1 MGRRLQVRRIPDRLS
16 RVFRTL
22 YARLAA
28 VLCALLVAIGL
39 LYALLVTTS
48 TSRHLQALAQNLNR
62 DVARRIVADRNLVAE
77 GRLSMEALKA
87 TFSAYMEI
95 NPSIEIYLLD
105 LDGRI
110 LSFSADPD
118 KVKRN
123 TVDLAPIHAF
133 LTGASFPLLGDDPRS
148 HDRMKAFSVTPV
160 PSATEPEGYLYVVL
174 RGEQYDAALASQQQ
188 GFVLGIGFWAVAGSL
203 GFGLLAGLLLF
214 HLLTRRLRRLARA
227 IERFEA
233 GGFSAPIPDGAVDVG
248 GDDEIARLGQGF
260 ERMAARIVA
269 QLDALKSQDQ
279 ARRELVAQ
287 VSHDLRTPLAAVT
300 GALETLA
307 MKAPDDAQRV
317 EYLAIALRQAQRL
330 GGMVDALFELARLEA
345 RDVEPEFETVNLA
358 ELLQDVVLKFRPR
371 AEAAGVRLALL
382 LPATPSLM
390 ARVDVGLI
398 ERMFDNL
405 LGNALEHAPG
415 GGEVEVA
422 LAPVEGGL
430 EVTVSDRGPGIPEAE
445 LETIFEPFRRGA
457 AGARARGHAGL
468 GLGIARRI
476 AELHGG
482 DLRVVNRPGGGARF
496 VLRLR
501 ERA

>member
-1 MGRRLQVRRIPDRLS
+1 M
-16 RVFRTL
+16 FRTL

-39 LYALLVTTS
+39 LYAFLATSSTT
-48 TSRHLQALAQNLNR
+48 RHLQTLEQNINR

-110 LSFSADPD
+110 LSFSADPG
-118 KVKRN
+118 KVKRKS
-123 TVDLAPIHAF
+123 VALEPVRAF
-133 LTGASFPLLGDDPRS
+133 LAGAPFPLLGDDPRS

-160 PSATEPEGYLYVVL
+160 PSATDPEGYLYVVL
-174 RGEQYDAALASQQQ
+174 RGEQYDSAVAALQQS
-188 GFVLGIGFWAVAGSL
+188 FVLRIGLWAVAGSL

-214 HLLTRRLRRLARA
+214 HLLTRRLRRLAQA
-227 IERFEA
+227 IDRFEE
-233 GGFSAPIPDGAVDVG
+233 GGFSEALAGGAVDVAG
-248 GDDEIARLGQGF
+248 SDELARLGQAF

-269 QLDALKSQDQ
+269 QLDALKAQDQ

-307 MKAPDDAQRV
+307 MKQLDDARRA
-317 EYLAIALRQAQRL
+317 EYLAIALRQARRL

-345 RDVEPEFETVNLA
+345 RDLEPQLEEVNLA

-371 AEAAGVRLALL
+371 ADALGVRLELQPPVIESPL
-382 LPATPSLM
+382 
-390 ARVDVGLI
+390 ARVDVGLM
-398 ERMFDNL
+398 ERLLDNL
-405 LGNALEHAPG
+405 LGNALEHAPD
-415 GGEVEVA
+415 GGEIEVTLGA
-422 LAPVEGGL
+422 SQGAL
-430 EVTVSDRGPGIPEAE
+430 EVSVSDRGPGIPEAE
-445 LETIFEPFRRGA
+445 LETIFEPFRRGV

-482 DLRVVNRPGGGARF
+482 QLSAVNRAQGGARF
-496 VLRLR
+496 ELRLPPLQS
-501 ERA
+501 A